1 MIHVLGNIALEASY
15 LIRRL
20 PRVLVASF
28 GILFLIV
35 FLVFFVSLRRAVS
48 SYLETRFFGTLAINE
63 IQIAPSEAVRAPA
76 FGFSR
81 MAPDIG
87 ERRVKAVK
95 RIGGIS
101 DVRAVYR
108 LNVPAML
115 RAGLFGQAMRTDIVI
130 SGVEGAFFR
139 EERLPWREFRNGET
153 VPVVVPR
160 FALDL
165 YNNFAASNGLPALGE
180 KDLIG
185 LPLDLTVGASSFS
198 RSGEGRERKGRIFGF
213 TSKLA
218 STGIVVP
225 AEYLRSVCGGR
236 GGCISVVTLHASV
249 DDPTNLS
256 RVVDEIR
263 RTGLRVESRRDIADK
278 TRSAV
283 RFIDAAF
290 LLILVLVLALT
301 AVAIFNAYL
310 SIVYFRRD
318 EIALKRIV
326 GMSKLRIIATFLAEA
341 AIVGSIYGAAGLYL
355 GGLAV
360 SKLAHSL
367 PAYLPALQ
375 GISFG
380 ADTGNLLPAS
390 MILSVAVSCLSAF
403 IPALFASN
411 VSLSDATKL

>member
-1 MIHVLGNIALEASY
+1 MIHVLGNIALESSY

-20 PRVLVASF
+20 PRVLIASF
-28 GILFLIV
+28 GILFLIA

-63 IQIAPSEAVRAPA
+63 IQVTPADSSRAPA

-81 MAPDIG
+81 TVPGIG
-87 ERRVKAVK
+87 ERRVKAVG

-101 DVRAVYR
+101 DVRPVYR
-108 LNVPAML
+108 LNLPAML
-115 RAGLFGQAMRTDIVI
+115 RAGLFGQAMRTDII
-130 SGVEGAFFR
+130 MSGVDGAFFR
-139 EERLPWREFRNGET
+139 DHRMTWREFRAGET

-180 KDLIG
+180 KDLTG

-198 RSGEGRERKGRIFGF
+198 RGDGAREYKGRIFGF

-225 AEYLRSVCGGR
+225 AEFLKSLCGGR
-236 GGCISVVTLHASV
+236 GECLSVVALYASV
-249 DDPTNLS
+249 DDPKNLS
-256 RVVDEIR
+256 RAVDEIR
-263 RTGLRVESRRDIADK
+263 GMGLRVESRRDIADK

-290 LLILVLVLALT
+290 LLISVLVLALT

-318 EIALKRIV
+318 EIVLKRIV

-360 SKLAHSL
+360 SKLAHSI

-375 GISFG
+375 GIAFG
-380 ADTGNLLPAS
+380 ADTGGLLPAA
-390 MILSVAVSCLSAF
+390 MLLSVAVSCLSAF